1 MKKDIH
7 PKYYPEA
14 QVICACGNRW
24 TVGATVPVIRTDV
37 CSRCHPF
44 FTGEQRIVDAEGQVD
59 RFRTRLLRRDQM
71 RAEAEARRKA
81 AASLEQPITILGLS
95 GATERAL
102 QDAGIQTIGDV
113 LAKLA
118 EGDERLTRLRG
129 IDLAALATLKKRLRG
144 RGFTLPGDQR
154 SAGAADTGGQ

>member
-14 QVICACGNRW
+14 QVICACGNTW

-71 RAEAEARRKA
+71 RAEAEARQKA
-81 AASLEQPITILGLS
+81 AASLEQPVTVLGLS
-95 GATERAL
+95 GTAERAL

-113 LAKLA
+113 LARLA
-118 EGDERLTRLRG
+118 EGDDALTSIRG
-129 IDLAALATLKKRLRG
+129 IDLAVLATLKKRLRA
-144 RGFTLPGDQR
+144 RGFTLPGDQPSA
-154 SAGAADTGGQ
+154 SAGGQ

>member
-7 PKYYPEA
+7 PKYYPQA
-14 QVICACGNRW
+14 QVICACGNTW

-44 FTGEQRIVDAEGQVD
+44 FTGEQRIVDTEGQVD

-81 AASLEQPITILGLS
+81 AASLEQPITVLGMS
-95 GATERAL
+95 GTVERIL
-102 QDAGIQTIGDV
+102 QDAGIQTVGDV

-118 EGDERLTRLRG
+118 EGDDALTGIRG
-129 IDLAALATLKKRLRG
+129 IDLAALATLKKRLRA
-144 RGFTLPGDQR
+144 RGFNLPGDQPAETA
-154 SAGAADTGGQ
+154 SN

>member
-7 PKYYPEA
+7 PKYYPQA
-14 QVICACGNRW
+14 QVICACGNTW

-71 RAEAEARRKA
+71 RAEAEARQKA
-81 AASLEQPITILGLS
+81 AASLEQPVTVLGLS
-95 GATERAL
+95 GTVERVL
-102 QDAGIQTIGDV
+102 QDAGIQTVGDV
-113 LAKLA
+113 LARLA
-118 EGDERLTRLRG
+118 EGDDALTSIRG
-129 IDLAALATLKKRLRG
+129 IDLAALATLKKRLRA
-144 RGFTLPGDQR
+144 RGFTLPGDR
-154 SAGAADTGGQ
+154 PSAGAGGQ